1 MATLCLSVAACG
13 GSGDTAVVASSSTST
28 STTSTTTLPTP
39 AGDHWVQQAFF
50 DRCPPSASD
59 VAPGLD
65 EFSTVHEA
73 VVVTTGEDDAW
84 LAGSGEAGDRGWIDH
99 PGQNDV
105 MVPDRWLAAEV
116 GATELVVCI
125 RYVATE
131 SIAQRCSYTGGQ
143 EVIYQR
149 RDVEVTVYDASTAQV
164 V

>member
-1 MATLCLSVAACG
+1 
-13 GSGDTAVVASSSTST
+13 
-28 STTSTTTLPTP
+28 
-39 AGDHWVQQAFF
+39 
-50 DRCPPSASD
+50 
-59 VAPGLD
+59 
-65 EFSTVHEA
+65 

-164 V
+164 VGQKKLWGPSTVDCPTVETFYGGGDSKTRYLDWPTTAEVKAVLASFIEG